1 MKLPMEL
8 LLRSLLIILACL
20 YQTNCESTGSSK
32 RIERKSN
39 ILVTEDTWTAPLTA
53 RRVRRAVENINVTA
67 YTFEEAEELRD
78 AHNDY
83 RRQEGASGMEYM
95 VRNEML

>member
-1 MKLPMEL
+1 MKQPMEL
-8 LLRSLLIILACL
+8 LRSFLIVFVCL
-20 YQTNCESTGSSK
+20 SQTNCESTGSSK
-32 RIERKSN
+32 RRERKSN
-39 ILVTEDTWTAPLTA
+39 IVVTEDTWKVSVTA
-53 RRVRRAVENINVTA
+53 RRVRRAVENINVTE

-95 VRNEML
+95 VRNKQL